1 MRKSIALALVLVFAI
16 AGASFAATPK
26 FGGELEVKATSSGSF
41 TGPFTI
47 GSTTK
52 INITFGEEGD
62 NWKLSLGLKDLKD
75 LIDDGFAVDN
85 YRADITAGDFSII
98 AANNAN
104 MGKVATPFDFVAAAN
119 KVSYDRIRVSTNVA
133 GIDTK
138 VEFGNDGGNVI
149 KFFGSTEVEGF
160 TVGAGINYDQVDST
174 KNTYVGY
181 AQATIGIADIEFAA
195 GSKAGATIWAI
206 GAEADVTE
214 QLGVNGK
221 YYHDGKWNVG
231 ATFTEGII
239 RATVGYDNNSVA
251 TAGFTYRGSEQNQPF
266 ADLFKSD
273 KYYLNVAPAFGIS
286 YTTDG
291 NTITL
296 DATAPL
302 ADNLHA
308 LAKIEAEGSTTTI
321 NLDARFAVNEKTTI
335 SPYYKSKDN
344 QYGVDVSYA
353 VGSGATIGL
362 TVESTDSKP
371 STTATFTIKF

>member
-26 FGGELEVKATSSGSF
+26 FSGEIAIEAKSTNSF

-62 NWKLSLGLKDLKD
+62 NWKLSLGLKE
-75 LIDDGFAVDN
+75 LIANGFDVDN

-98 AANNAN
+98 AAKNAN

-138 VEFGNDGGNVI
+138 VEFGNGKEI

-160 TVGAGINYDQVDST
+160 TVGAGIDYNQDDST
-174 KNTYVGY
+174 KNAYVGY

-214 QLGVNGK
+214 QLGVNGE
-221 YYHDGKWNVG
+221 YYHDGTWNVG

-239 RATVGYDNNSVA
+239 RATVGYDSDSVA
-251 TAGFTYRGSEQNQPF
+251 EAGFTYRGSEQNQPF

-286 YTTDG
+286 YKTNG
-291 NTITL
+291 NEITL
-296 DATAPL
+296 NATAPL

-308 LAKIEAEGSTTTI
+308 LASITAKGSTTTI

-335 SPYYKSKDN
+335 SPYYKSNNN
-344 QYGVDVSYA
+344 QYGVNVSYA

-362 TVESTDSKP
+362 KIDSTNSTP